1 MPAALGGT
9 AAVLLLAGAL
19 LTGGDA
25 RAEDAVAPNDPV
37 LIGNMTQLCLRAALM
52 SGGVDKTTKPYCDCV
67 APIFARHM
75 TPDSRY
81 RLAVQNDMNVRPSY
95 DDDKATFDDVVKA
108 CPPKN

>member
-1 MPAALGGT
+1 MRRLRAAAFALMVAGLLPASFA
-9 AAVLLLAGAL
+9 
-19 LTGGDA
+19 A

-37 LIGNMTQLCLRAALM
+37 LVQNMTQLCMRAALS
-52 SGGVDKTTKPYCDCV
+52 SGGVDKSTKGYCDCV

-81 RLAVQNDMNVRPSY
+81 SLAVQNRMDVRPAY
-95 DDDKATFDDVVKA
+95 DDDKATFDEIMKT

>member
-1 MPAALGGT
+1 MRGIRAAALCL
-9 AAVLLLAGAL
+9 AAALLLQSAGA
-19 LTGGDA
+19 
-25 RAEDAVAPNDPV
+25 RAQDSVPPDDPV
-37 LIGNMTQLCLRAALM
+37 LIDNMTQLCLRAALM

-81 RLAVQNDMNVRPSY
+81 ALAVQNNMDARPRY
-95 DDDKATFDDVVKA
+95 DDDKATFDEVMKA